1 MQTFALVC
9 RLALAAVLMVS
20 AVAKLSDPTGTREAV
35 TAFGLRARAGTLV
48 ALVLAPVELAV
59 AVLLLP
65 GATAPLGAALALA
78 LLAVFSTVVT
88 VHLVRGSRPA
98 CNCFGRIGSSDI
110 SGRTLLRNAALAGLA
125 VVGLL
130 GEPVGPAVFVQ
141 EQPAGVVVGVLAA
154 AGLMAAAVLLAEL
167 LGGRRATAEQDRTAA
182 VELADALTGGGQAHG
197 AAPAFELPD
206 LRGGTTTLDSLRAA
220 GLPLLLVFLTPGCG
234 PCKRLR
240 PAVVRWAE
248 VYGRRLQV
256 AIVSTASPEANRLA
270 FPGGDVPVLLDDGT
284 TRTAYAVAGT
294 PGAVLVDADGLLRT
308 PVAYGEPAVRR
319 LLTAGLCR
327 ESAEPVA
334 GPVAAEAPAASL
346 TLRSRPA
353 PRPMVTTRTVESE
366 GRSETVAV
374 DETSGASLSLDVIGG
389 LVWSC
394 LDGVSTL
401 EEIVDDLAGVFGA
414 PRDQVAVDVLELVRS
429 LGRHGLLVGIAPE
442 ADAPTPEREP
452 VSS

>member
-1 MQTFALVC
+1 VQTVALVC
-9 RLALAAVLMVS
+9 RLALAAVFVVS
-20 AVAKLSDPTGTREAV
+20 AVAKLSDWTGTREAV
-35 TAFGLRARAGTLV
+35 AAFGLRARAGVLV
-48 ALVLAPVELAV
+48 ASALGPVELAV

-130 GEPVGPAVFVQ
+130 GEPVGPVVFVQ

-167 LGGRRATAEQDRTAA
+167 LGGRRATAEQDRAAA

-270 FPGGDVPVLLDDGT
+270 FPGGDVPVLLDAGT
-284 TRTAYAVAGT
+284 TRTAYAVAGK

-319 LLTAGLCR
+319 LLTAGLSR
-327 ESAEPVA
+327 ELTTESD
-334 GPVAAEAPAASL
+334 AEADEQPAASL

-353 PRPMVTTRTVESE
+353 PRPMVTTRTVESG

-401 EEIVDDLAGVFGA
+401 KEIVDDLAGVFGA
-414 PRDQVAVDVLELVRS
+414 PREQVAVDVLELVRS

-442 ADAPTPEREP
+442 ADAPTPKLEP
-452 VSS
+452 TSL